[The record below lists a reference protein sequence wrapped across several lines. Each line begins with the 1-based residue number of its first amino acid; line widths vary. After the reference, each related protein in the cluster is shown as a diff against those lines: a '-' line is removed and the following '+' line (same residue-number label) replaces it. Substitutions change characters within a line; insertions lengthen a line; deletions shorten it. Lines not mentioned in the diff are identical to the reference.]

1 NGRDLDCRLSQWGSF
16 VKHGSDAVS
25 LPRTWDSFET
35 HWVLSRL
42 TLTRARFRIE
52 RTLRRIRSPRR
63 IIATTLAVAFFAL
76 YLLNGI
82 FILSAREAADPERL
96 RLWLSGGMVIYAV
109 YHGVRCGWSKSII
122 DLELTPAETLWLG
135 GAPICRSSLAIYH
148 VGSMVVPAALKTGL
162 LAVVL
167 IRDVS
172 HFEMLVVGMFTS
184 LILLEI
190 TRLIVARMIAGM
202 STRHRRLFRFAV
214 TGIALAIGFQVLARI
229 MAITPV
235 GSQTWLYVLNGF
247 RALGDVASS
256 PMIQWLA
263 VPWIPA
269 AHLTVTDQYQWIT
282 LSQVLA
288 TACVLPLS
296 ILLLV
301 RTDQWSS
308 RQQHRSEQVRLAAG
322 DFETRESHAQAYT
335 GEAGKRALNFL
346 QRVSP
351 AATNDVMTLVARQ
364 AVSVRRYGATIVF
377 SFLVPCLL
385 CLSPLVTGQVTE
397 QWFYVVGGI
406 ALCTMLLA
414 PPALRIDFRRDLKR
428 MLLLRSLPINPF
440 SMVVGQL
447 ALPILI
453 TWSFQWITIAI
464 AAAVTQPGWGQFTLW
479 TGMLAALAVLTFA
492 GENALF
498 LAYPHHER
506 SEGVAMMI
514 RAKLT
519 FLGKGSVI
527 ALALGMLVAWATVCR
542 WYLPESYV
550 ATVFVVGAIASTWG
564 LAIIGIAA
572 ATSCWRR
579 FDFACDTPPE

>member
-1 NGRDLDCRLSQWGSF
+1 MVGAKTQLR
-16 VKHGSDAVS
+16 AS
-25 LPRTWDSFET
+25 LPRTWDTWKT
-35 HWVLSRL
+35 HQTLASL

-63 IIATTLAVAFFAL
+63 IVATTLAIAFFAI

-109 YHGVRCGWSKSII
+109 YHAVRCGWSKSIV

-135 GAPICRSSLAIYH
+135 GSSICRSSLAIYH
-148 VGSMVVPAALKTGL
+148 VGNMVVPAMLKTGL

-167 IRDVS
+167 MRDVQ
-172 HFEMLVVGMFTS
+172 HFEMLVLGMFTS

-190 TRLIVARMIAGM
+190 TRLIVARLIAGM
-202 STRHRRLFRFAV
+202 SVRHRHLFRLAA
-214 TGIALAIGFQVLARI
+214 TAIALAIAFQVISRV
-229 MAITPV
+229 MATTPL
-235 GSQTWLYVLNGF
+235 GSQTLLYLLNGF
-247 RALGDVASS
+247 RALGEVASS

-269 AHLTVTDQYQWIT
+269 AHLTVTQQYAWLT

-288 TACVLPLS
+288 TAGVLPLS

-301 RTDQWSS
+301 RADQWSIDQS
-308 RQQHRSEQVRLAAG
+308 HRREEHRLASG
-322 DFETRESHAQAYT
+322 EFDTRESQSREIARQRQPRT
-335 GEAGKRALNFL
+335 LELL
-346 QRVSP
+346 QRSAP
-351 AATNDVMTLVARQ
+351 AFAGDVIILIARQ
-364 AVSVRRYGATIVF
+364 AVSVRRYAATILF
-377 SFLVPCLL
+377 SFLVPSLL

-428 MLLLRSLPINPF
+428 MLLLRSLPVQPL
-440 SMVVGQL
+440 SMVIGQL
-447 ALPILI
+447 TLPILI
-453 TWSFQWITIAI
+453 TWVFQWTTLAI
-464 AAAVTQPGWGQFTLW
+464 AALVTQPGWGQVILW
-479 TGMLAALAVLTFA
+479 TGMLSALAVLTFA

-527 ALALGMLVAWATVCR
+527 ALALGLLVAWATLCR
-542 WYLPESYV
+542 WYLPQPYV
-550 ATVFVVGAIASTWG
+550 ASVFVVGAVVSTWTMALAG
-564 LAIIGIAA
+564 LIAA
-572 ATSCWRR
+572 TNCWRR

>member
-1 NGRDLDCRLSQWGSF
+1 MLGAKTQLRS
-16 VKHGSDAVS
+16 S
-25 LPRTWDSFET
+25 LPRTWDTWKT
-35 HWVLSRL
+35 HQTLAAL

-63 IIATTLAVAFFAL
+63 IVATTLAIAFFVI

-82 FILSAREAADPERL
+82 FILSAREPADPERL

-109 YHGVRCGWSKSII
+109 YHAVRCGWSKSIV

-135 GAPICRSSLAIYH
+135 GSPICRSSLAIYH
-148 VGSMVVPAALKTGL
+148 VGNMVVPAMLKTGL

-167 IRDVS
+167 MRDVQ
-172 HFEMLVVGMFTS
+172 HFEMLVLGMFTS

-190 TRLIVARMIAGM
+190 TRLIVARLIAGM
-202 STRHRRLFRFAV
+202 SVRHRRLFRLAA
-214 TGIALAIGFQVLARI
+214 TAIALAIAFQVVARV
-229 MAITPV
+229 MATTPL
-235 GSQTWLYVLNGF
+235 GSQTLLYLLNGF
-247 RALGDVASS
+247 RALGEVASS
-256 PMIQWLA
+256 TMIQWLA
-263 VPWIPA
+263 IPWIPA
-269 AHLTVTDQYQWIT
+269 AHLTVTSQYEWLT

-288 TACVLPLS
+288 TAGVLPLS

-301 RTDQWSS
+301 RADQWST
-308 RQQHRSEQVRLAAG
+308 RQSHRREERRLATG
-322 DFETRESHAQAYT
+322 DFETRESQSREVARQRQPRIL
-335 GEAGKRALNFL
+335 ELL
-346 QRVSP
+346 QRRAP
-351 AATNDVMTLVARQ
+351 ACAGDAIVLIARQ
-364 AVSVRRYGATIVF
+364 AVSVRRYAATILF
-377 SFLVPCLL
+377 SFLVPSLL

-428 MLLLRSLPINPF
+428 MLLLRSLPVQPL
-440 SMVVGQL
+440 SMVIGQL
-447 ALPILI
+447 TLPVLI
-453 TWSFQWITIAI
+453 TWAFQWTTLAI
-464 AAAVTQPGWGQFTLW
+464 AALVTQPGWGQVVLW
-479 TGMLAALAVLTFA
+479 IGMLSALAVLTFA

-527 ALALGMLVAWATVCR
+527 ALALGLLVAWATFCR
-542 WYLPESYV
+542 WSLPQPYV
-550 ATVFVVGAIASTWG
+550 ATVFVIGAVVSTWAMALAG
-564 LAIIGIAA
+564 LIAA
-572 ATSCWRR
+572 TNCWRR